1 MLEKQQPWC
10 NDFLLCQLKEPLLSS
25 SSMVLTGK
33 IVSFDIFQFKKL
45 QCALD
50 TKIISTE
57 RFSVLIEIF
66 FPSSLILSL
75 WSGFSFLL
83 GGILSF

>member
-1 MLEKQQPWC
+1 
-10 NDFLLCQLKEPLLSS
+10 LCQLKEPLLSS

-45 QCALD
+45 HCALD

-57 RFSVLIEIF
+57 RFSVLLEIF